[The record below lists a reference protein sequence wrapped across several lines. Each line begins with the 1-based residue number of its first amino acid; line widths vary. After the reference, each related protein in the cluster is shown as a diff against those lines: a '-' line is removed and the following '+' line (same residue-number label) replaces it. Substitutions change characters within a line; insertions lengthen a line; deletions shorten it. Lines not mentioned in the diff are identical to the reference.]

1 MLQMLSDNVTLLS
14 DNESEAEM
22 IDKTSRKRW

>member
-1 MLQMLSDNVTLLS
+1 MVMLFYMPK

-22 IDKTSRKRW
+22 ILQCLVLGGIC